1 MSRCLS
7 DIFLTEVGFVGFDG
21 SCNENNPGDTVDG
34 RNPAPVEVGSLS
46 HYLQSTSFFYISGG
60 AGFLPSAVFVRLLP
74 Q

>member
-21 SCNENNPGDTVDG
+21 SCNENNPGDTVG

-46 HYLQSTSFFYISGG
+46 HYLHFFYISGG
-60 AGFLPSAVFVRLLP
+60 AGFLPSAVFVRLSP